1 MNLIEKYKQYFES
14 WLSIS
19 VDEMLNHDGIHISS
33 NAGRH
38 NKPAG
43 SLLYLPLTGF
53 EIEDSLFISCIPEWE
68 DELRFLTKNVPVPD
82 AIEELNQFTK
92 RKHTLLFSR
101 HAFWGLKEL
110 NPNINFEKAVL
121 LGESHIDAYIE
132 FYRKI
137 YPGLCSIIYTNEW
150 IAEGFNE
157 LIDNK
162 TTFCIFEDDGIVCA
176 TTSES
181 LPYEPNELIQIG
193 VATLESK
200 YRKGYATQTC
210 AAFINYHL
218 NNNKLPVWKC
228 DTANTA
234 SKMLANKLGFNHL
247 GTELYISSACSM

>member
-1 MNLIEKYKQYFES
+1 MSLIEKYKQYFES

-38 NKPAG
+38 NKPDG
-43 SLLYLPLTGF
+43 SLLYFPLTGF

-68 DELRFLTKNVPVPD
+68 DELRILTKNVSVPA
-82 AIEELNQFTK
+82 AIEELIQFTK
-92 RKHTLLFSR
+92 GKHTLLFSR
-101 HAFWGLKEL
+101 HAFWGLNKL
-110 NPNINFEKAVL
+110 NPNTNLEKAVL

-137 YPGLCSIIYTNEW
+137 HPGLCSIIDPNEW

-157 LIDNK
+157 LVGSQ
-162 TTFCIFEDDGIVCA
+162 TTFCIFEDEDIVCA
-176 TTSES
+176 TASER

-193 VATLESK
+193 VTTLESK
-200 YRKGYATQTC
+200 YRKGYATQAC
-210 AAFINYHL
+210 AAFINYHS
-218 NNNKLPVWKC
+218 NNDKLPVWKC

-234 SKMLANKLGFNHL
+234 SNMLANKLGFKHL
-247 GTELYISSACSM
+247 GSELYISSICSM